1 LRFSDLLLNLIVYTI
16 KFGMTMNLL
25 LINACL
31 VTMQKAT
38 MQKATI
44 QKTTMQ
50 NGCDGYQ
57 VQEAQFV
64 YVSDGK
70 ITQIGPMKNCP
81 DMDVLQTL
89 DCENKLV
96 TPGLIDCHTH
106 LVFAGNR
113 ANEFEQRL
121 MGMAYEEIARQ
132 GGGIMSTVKATRE
145 ASEKTLLANALR
157 HLSGLI
163 KDGVTT
169 VEVKS
174 GYGLTLESELKMLR
188 VAKQLEQHAKI
199 KVSTTLL
206 AAHAV
211 PPEYKDDADAYIDYV
226 CEQIIPAAVAAK
238 LVDYVDVFCE
248 GIGFNLKQT
257 EQVFATALSFG
268 LGIKGHTEQLSHLGG
283 SALAAKMGA
292 SSVDHVEYLTAND
305 VAVLAENG
313 TVATLLP
320 GAFYFLR
327 ETQLPPIQLLREAKV
342 PMALA
347 SDFNPGTSPIA
358 SLLTIMNM
366 GCTLFRLTPE
376 EALRGVTCH
385 AAQALGIAA
394 ERGQIKVGYEADFAL
409 WNVTH
414 PAHLCYEIGTP
425 LLHARIINGALCHD

>member
-1 LRFSDLLLNLIVYTI
+1 
-16 KFGMTMNLL
+16 MMNLL
-25 LINACL
+25 LINARL
-31 VTMQKAT
+31 VTMED
-38 MQKATI
+38 
-44 QKTTMQ
+44 
-50 NGCDGYQ
+50 NNLGYQ
-57 VQEAQFV
+57 VLDKQFV
-64 YVSDGK
+64 NVINGK
-70 ITQIGPMKNCP
+70 IAHIGPMQTCP
-81 DMDVLQTL
+81 TINIQQVL
-89 DCENKLV
+89 DCENRIV

-113 ANEFEQRL
+113 TNEFEQRL
-121 MGMAYEEIARQ
+121 TGVPYQEIARQ
-132 GGGIMSTVKATRE
+132 GGGIIATVKATRK
-145 ASEKTLLANALR
+145 ASEKELLNNALR

-169 VEVKS
+169 VEIKS
-174 GYGLTLESELKMLR
+174 GYGLTLESELKILR

-211 PPEYKDDADAYIDYV
+211 PPEYKDDPDSYIDYV
-226 CEQIIPAAVAAK
+226 CEQIIPAAVDAK

-257 EQVFATALSFG
+257 EQVFSTALSFG
-268 LGIKGHTEQLSHLGG
+268 LGIKGHTEQLSNLGG
-283 SALAAKMGA
+283 SALAANMGA
-292 SSVDHVEYLTAND
+292 SSVDHVEYLDDEGVNA
-305 VAVLAENG
+305 LSKNG

-327 ETQLPPIQLLREAKV
+327 ETQLPPIQLLRKSNV

-347 SDFNPGTSPIA
+347 TDFNPGTSPIA

-385 AAQALGIAA
+385 AAKALGLT
-394 ERGQIKVGYEADFAL
+394 ESRGQIKIGYDADFAL
-409 WNVTH
+409 WNIQQ
-414 PAHLCYEIGTP
+414 PAQLAYEIGTP
-425 LLHARIINGALCHD
+425 LLHARIINGELCHD